1 MGIFEVSRANHN
13 QVTPLSQALF
23 LSTPAHFQ
31 NGIGVRRSQSSAG
44 LPPKIET
51 VDKVTLCSERS
62 SKVSKKQLY
71 TREFRQMAVGRMKVC
86 DNVTTLAKELRVPR
100 QLLYVWRDREE
111 AITLRQPSG
120 AKSASSAKEEKKE
133 VQRLKR
139 LLAEKALEVDFF
151 KGALQKFE
159 ARRQA
164 SSSAGET
171 PSI

>member
-1 MGIFEVSRANHN
+1 
-13 QVTPLSQALF
+13 
-23 LSTPAHFQ
+23 
-31 NGIGVRRSQSSAG
+31 
-44 LPPKIET
+44 
-51 VDKVTLCSERS
+51 
-62 SKVSKKQLY
+62 VSKKQLY

-171 PSI
+171 PSISKSRR